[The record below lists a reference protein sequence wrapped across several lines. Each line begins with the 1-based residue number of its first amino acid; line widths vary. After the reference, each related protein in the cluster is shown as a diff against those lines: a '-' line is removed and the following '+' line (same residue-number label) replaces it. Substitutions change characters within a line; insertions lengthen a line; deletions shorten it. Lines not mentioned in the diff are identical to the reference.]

1 MPLHLGKIA
10 ALIAFI
16 TIAAFIIWLLIG
28 SLWRGAH
35 ADSGQARSAVA
46 SVQAFAVPT

>member
-10 ALIAFI
+10 ALIALL

-35 ADSGQARSAVA
+35 ADSGQKHSDMAL
-46 SVQAFAVPT
+46 VQVLATAA